1 MKYKCHGDL
10 VSFDCS
16 SMRYNDLEM
25 FLCGLEL
32 THLLPVFQVKI
43 ILCLSVCQSVWL
55 LVSCMLSIISMFRKF
70 VVWLTEG
77 LTYLLLLF
85 FLMLYVNLYVCDKQ
99 QEPCKI
105 CTVILRVIFIK
116 LSVYYTCQVN
126 MVLNQSAGLL
136 QSVVMV
142 WVPNLITLCQSIRQ
156 SIAPLF
162 HQSVYGSISWSV
174 S

>member
-43 ILCLSVCQSVWL
+43 ILCLSVCLSVSQSVWL

-70 VVWLTEG
+70 VV
-77 LTYLLLLF
+77 
-85 FLMLYVNLYVCDKQ
+85 
-99 QEPCKI
+99 
-105 CTVILRVIFIK
+105 
-116 LSVYYTCQVN
+116 
-126 MVLNQSAGLL
+126 
-136 QSVVMV
+136 
-142 WVPNLITLCQSIRQ
+142 
-156 SIAPLF
+156 
-162 HQSVYGSISWSV
+162 
-174 S
+174 